1 MSKLSDML
9 LDGVMEDMSKDG
21 YIQSNTIDRTADTD
35 WWGQA
40 FINAVHDKIGDV
52 AVPRAVIFWSF
63 FLVLSVAEGIA
74 WKQLKKSYHSKNYLK
89 VILYIGL
96 MFLILCVASL
106 IFALCIKQY

>member
-9 LDGVMEDMSKDG
+9 LNGVMEDMSQDG

-63 FLVLSVAEGIA
+63 FLVLSVAEGAA
-74 WKQLKKSYHSKNYLK
+74 WKQLKILLKRQLSDRSIRKKPRLLPQTRLFPCKS
-89 VILYIGL
+89 I
-96 MFLILCVASL
+96 
-106 IFALCIKQY
+106 

>member
-9 LDGVMEDMSKDG
+9 LNGVMEDMSQDG

-63 FLVLSVAEGIA
+63 FLVLSVAEGSA

-106 IFALCIKQY
+106 IFALFIKQY